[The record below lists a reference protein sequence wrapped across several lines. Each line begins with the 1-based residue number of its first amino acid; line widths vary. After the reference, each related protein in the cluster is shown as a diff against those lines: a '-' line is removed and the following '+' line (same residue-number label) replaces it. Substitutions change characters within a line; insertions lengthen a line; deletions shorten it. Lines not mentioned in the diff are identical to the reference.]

1 MSTSKQP
8 ARASAPTHPI
18 TKLQVIAVIQ
28 ALVQIAAALTLSIPD
43 SISAVLIAN
52 AGIIAVGLTF
62 AEAHLLKGRA
72 QYNALTYGAQLVR
85 DALPVITSLTGA
97 LPTPIGPEVH
107 LALQDLQAAVDKLAA
122 APKAV
127 LPEFEVTV
135 HPKAVPEPQPD
146 QPTPTGTPDPATP
159 DPVPATPPAA

>member
-62 AEAHLLKGRA
+62 AEAHLLKGRSQYHALA
-72 QYNALTYGAQLVR
+72 QIGQAIR
-85 DALPVITSLTGA
+85 EALPVVTGLTSA
-97 LPTPIGPEVH
+97 IPTPVGPEVH
-107 LALQDLQAAVDKLAA
+107 QALVDLQQAVDKLAE
-122 APKAV
+122 APKVA
-127 LPEFEVTV
+127 LPEFEVSV
-135 HPKAVPEPQPD
+135 HPKAPPEP
-146 QPTPTGTPDPATP
+146 PAAP
-159 DPVPATPPAA
+159 EPAPATPPAA